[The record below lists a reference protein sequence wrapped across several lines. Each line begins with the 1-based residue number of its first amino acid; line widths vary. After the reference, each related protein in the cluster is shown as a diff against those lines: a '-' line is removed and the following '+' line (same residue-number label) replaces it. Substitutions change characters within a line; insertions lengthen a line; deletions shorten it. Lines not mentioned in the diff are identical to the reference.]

1 MPYPCISQRQTFGK
15 EQTFLF
21 PFLEYDNK
29 IFVKGSGNTSV
40 SKEETGCGKFGTDL
54 FKIH

>member
-15 EQTFLF
+15 EHTFLF